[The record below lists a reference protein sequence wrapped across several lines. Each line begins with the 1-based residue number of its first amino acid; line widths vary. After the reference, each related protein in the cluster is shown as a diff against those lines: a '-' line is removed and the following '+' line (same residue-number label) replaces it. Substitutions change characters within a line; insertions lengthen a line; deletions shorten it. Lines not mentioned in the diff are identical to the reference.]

1 MTSSPAP
8 VRADR
13 LVIGSGML
21 LTLLGLLGAAGWLGR
36 IPLLVAPL
44 PGHGVLYPYGA
55 VSLLAAGVALVLQAH
70 RARPAARRAAT
81 LLAVLLAMGSCVLLV
96 LMALAPSDTAVFD
109 AARRS
114 WLAALDPHPRPRL
127 LLIAAF
133 AVASAPIAW
142 LGWSRERLA
151 RRVARFIAAG
161 LALLALGA
169 TLADRVGVGYLYSPI
184 LFSLP
189 ALHMLAALP
198 LLALGIWG
206 LSRPPAESPPAQ
218 DRSIVRAAAVA
229 LGLTLLAAA
238 VLAFT
243 WSRQQLER
251 STRELLSARLAHHV
265 RLFETELRHAVA
277 SARVTA
283 YRPGLT
289 ESIRILQD
297 PDATADARAAARL
310 GAERALSILIVE
322 GFSGIRV
329 TGTGGEVLLDVGRLR
344 DAAGM
349 TAALDAQRALELR
362 WDDELILRT
371 RTPLGAQDGPTAT
384 MIADQALPET
394 TYLLRAVGDL
404 GETGEVGLCARQG
417 AEKLCFPSRFA
428 RVGVRAPVQT
438 PPRLPTDRALAG
450 EEGVFRVV
458 DYRREETLS
467 AVRPIPT
474 FPLAMVAKTD
484 LEELFAPVRRQIEW
498 GLPMVAL
505 VTLAGVLL
513 LRARVRPLAQ
523 ALMGAKQEAEENAA
537 RWRALNDSALDG
549 FFLLDAVRDANGAI
563 VDLRVVEMNPAAERM
578 AGLLIADARG
588 HLVSE
593 IFPDPKRHPLYAE
606 CISAI
611 ETRQPTVAESGGFS
625 ASAREKGA
633 WFLHNVVPHGDGV
646 AVTTKELSERRR
658 MEVALREARERLQLV
673 TDNTPVLLSYLDR
686 DERFIFANRA
696 YAEMIGLDPE
706 SMVGRQARDV
716 LGEKEY
722 ARVSPAV
729 RRVMRG
735 QRVRFGQWRLMN
747 GRRRYLVATY
757 VPDRGPDGRP
767 RGFFASVV
775 DHTALRTAEEEA
787 RAAAERLQT
796 ITDNLPVMVAFLD
809 ADRVFRFNN
818 RAYEFWYGRPLSDI
832 TGHPLR
838 EFVDPHAYALN
849 CEAMDRAAATRRLA
863 SVERRVEKD
872 GRVYYMEVM
881 FSPQFNEEG
890 RLLGYCAVTKDITES
905 KLHEERLRDA
915 ARRDALT
922 GLNNRAAF
930 EERLEALLRG
940 PRAALQ
946 AVAYLDLDYFKRV
959 NDEHGHAA
967 GDAFLKSFA
976 QRVQQALRHSDFFAR
991 IGGDEFA
998 LILDEVRERSDLDRV
1013 MGKLYAA
1020 LAEPFVFEA
1029 GRIPISASVGLA
1041 VIEPADT
1048 ADSVLKR
1055 ADAALYEAKARGRN
1069 TYVLADG
1076 DGRDSA
1082 LNRRHA

>member
-1 MTSSPAP
+1 
-8 VRADR
+8 
-13 LVIGSGML
+13 ML
-21 LTLLGLLGAAGWLGR
+21 LALLGLLGAAGWAWR
-36 IPLLVAPL
+36 IPVLVAPL
-44 PGHGVLYPYGA
+44 PGHGALYPYGA
-55 VSLLAAGVALVLQAH
+55 ASLVLAGAALALQAH
-70 RARPAARRAAT
+70 RERPAARRAAT
-81 LLAVLLAMGSCVLLV
+81 LLAGLLGAGSCLLLV
-96 LMALAPSDTAVFD
+96 LMAIGAPDAGVFD
-109 AARRS
+109 AERRA
-114 WLAALDPHPRPRL
+114 WLAPLDPHPHPRL

-133 AVASAPIAW
+133 AVASGPIAW
-142 LGWSRERLA
+142 LGWARGVLARRLA
-151 RRVARFIAAG
+151 RFVAGG
-161 LALLALGA
+161 LALLAVGA
-169 TLADRVGVGYLYSPI
+169 TLADRVGVGYLYSPD
-184 LFSLP
+184 LFHLP

-198 LLALGIWG
+198 LLALGIWA
-206 LSRPPAESPPAQ
+206 LSRPAADGVPAA
-218 DRSIVRAAAVA
+218 DRSIVRAAALA

-238 VLAFT
+238 VLAFA
-243 WSRQQLER
+243 WSRQQLQH
-251 STRELLSARLAHHV
+251 STRELLSARLAYHV

-277 SARVTA
+277 TARVTA
-283 YRPGLT
+283 YRPGLV
-289 ESIRILQD
+289 EAVRVLQNLRAS
-297 PDATADARAAARL
+297 PDERAAARQA
-310 GAERALSILIVE
+310 AERALSVLIVE

-329 TGTGGEVLLDVGRLR
+329 LGAGGEVLLDVGRLR

-349 TAALDAQRALELR
+349 TASLDVQHALELR
-362 WDDELILRT
+362 WDGELLLRT
-371 RTPLGAQDGPTAT
+371 RTPVGMQDGPTAT
-384 MIADQALPET
+384 MIADQPLPET
-394 TYLLRAVGDL
+394 TYLLRSVSDL

-458 DYRREETLS
+458 DYRGEETLS

-474 FPLAMVAKTD
+474 LPLAMVAKTD

-498 GLPMVAL
+498 GLPIVAL
-505 VTLAGVLL
+505 VTVAGVLL
-513 LRARVRPLAQ
+513 LRARVRPLAL
-523 ALMGAKQEAEENAA
+523 ALIGAKQEAEESAA

-549 FFLLDAVRDANGAI
+549 FFLLDAVRDASGAI
-563 VDLRVVEMNPAAERM
+563 TDLRVVEMNPAAERM
-578 AGLLIADARG
+578 AGLLMEEARG
-588 HLVSE
+588 RAVTAL
-593 IFPDPKRHPLYAE
+593 FPDAKKHPLYAE
-606 CISAI
+606 CLSAI
-611 ETRQPTVAESGGFS
+611 GTRQPTVAESGGFS
-625 ASAREKGA
+625 VRAREKGA

-646 AVTTKELSERRR
+646 AVTTKDLSERRR
-658 MEVALREARERLQLV
+658 MEMDLREARERLQLV
-673 TDNTPVLLSYLDR
+673 TDNTPVLLSYLDH
-686 DERFIFANRA
+686 DERFIFANRT

-706 SMVGRQARDV
+706 GMVGRRAREV

-757 VPDRGPDGRP
+757 VPDRGPDGRV

-818 RAYEFWYGRPLSDI
+818 RAYEFWYGRPLSQI

-838 EFVDPHAYALN
+838 EFLDAHAYALN
-849 CEAMDRAAATRRLA
+849 SEAMDRAAATRRLA
-863 SVERRVEKD
+863 SMERRVEKD
-872 GRVYYMEVM
+872 GRTYYMEVM
-881 FSPQFNEEG
+881 FAPQFNDEG

-930 EERLEALLRG
+930 EERLDTLMRG
-940 PRAALQ
+940 PRTGLQ

-967 GDAFLKSFA
+967 GDAFLKDFA
-976 QRVQQALRHSDFFAR
+976 RRVPEALRHSDFFAR

-998 LILDEVRERSDLDRV
+998 LLLGEVRERGDLDRV

-1020 LAEPFVFEA
+1020 IAEPFAFD
-1029 GRIPISASVGLA
+1029 GKRIPLSASVGLA
-1041 VIEPADT
+1041 VIGPDDT
-1048 ADSVLKR
+1048 SDSVLKR
-1055 ADAALYEAKARGRN
+1055 ADGALYEAKARGRN

-1076 DGRDSA
+1076 EDEGEGKGA
-1082 LNRRHA
+1082 APHRRHA